1 MCAARREPAPPP
13 VSEIARRREER
24 RNASGRR
31 SNSRWSQIQTAATT
45 VFNRLGYANS
55 TLEDVAAEVG
65 VRRATL
71 YYYVATKEEL
81 LVSLL
86 SGPIRDLR
94 VGLEAIATEP
104 VSTRQ
109 KLTTALLEY
118 TRVLRTHPEL
128 TIFNQE
134 NVHKVMSGPAADELI
149 ADADRYGNVLTEV
162 VRRGVAAGELRSD
175 VDPRVAVMGLLGMF
189 NWLYRWFDPKGRL
202 ALDEVAQGF
211 ITMALDGLA
220 VRPVA
225 DA

>member
-1 MCAARREPAPPP
+1 MCAARREPAPP
-13 VSEIARRREER
+13 VSDIARRRAER
-24 RNASGRR
+24 RNATGRR
-31 SNSRWSQIQTAATT
+31 SDSRWTQILAGAAA
-45 VFNRLGYANS
+45 VFHRLGYGNS

-86 SGPIRDLR
+86 AGPIRDLR
-94 VGLEAIATEP
+94 VNLEAMAEEP
-104 VSTRQ
+104 RPARD

-118 TRVLRTHPEL
+118 TRVMQTHPEL

-149 ADADRYGNVLTEV
+149 ENADRYGNVLTDV
-162 VRRGVAAGELRSD
+162 VRQGVAAGELRDD

-189 NWLYRWFDPKGRL
+189 NWVHRWFDPNGRL
-202 ALDEVAQGF
+202 TLEEVARGF

-220 VRPVA
+220 RARP
-225 DA
+225 